1 MTVDHQNQALEP
13 ERSQIQQ
20 YLDHLGAP
28 SFPPRTVPFD
38 PGYDPDTVVSH
49 IAQSSH
55 LMAGL
60 KLSMTCWQ
68 IASFRATQA
77 KIDAAHACGLPL
89 VTGGASFEIAVQRG
103 TLERFFAMC
112 QALGIDCV
120 EAGEGFTDLSITAK
134 QTLDLARDCGV
145 EVQFEIG
152 RKHEG
157 TFTPQRIKELVTQG
171 REWLDAGAVRL
182 VIEARESAQGIGLFD
197 AQGELRRDMADML
210 LDELPLELLCFEA
223 PTKSSQFALLK
234 HLGPDVILSNVRLEE
249 LLRVEIFR
257 RGLHADS
264 YGDPQLDRWSSQDED
279 HRLELVAR

>member
-1 MTVDHQNQALEP
+1 
-13 ERSQIQQ
+13 
-20 YLDHLGAP
+20 
-28 SFPPRTVPFD
+28 
-38 PGYDPDTVVSH
+38 
-49 IAQSSH
+49 
-55 LMAGL
+55 
-60 KLSMTCWQ
+60 
-68 IASFRATQA
+68 
-77 KIDAAHACGLPL
+77 
-89 VTGGASFEIAVQRG
+89 
-103 TLERFFAMC
+103 MC

-120 EAGEGFTDLSITAK
+120 EAGEGFTDLSIAAK

-157 TFTPQRIKELVTQG
+157 TLTPQRIKELVTQG

-182 VIEARESAQGIGLFD
+182 VIEARESAQGIGLFG

-234 HLGPDVILSNVRLEE
+234 HLGTDVTLSNVRLEE

-264 YGDPQLDRWSSQDED
+264 YGDPQLGQWSSQDED